1 MRINLGEKFFNL
13 KSNLTCNKYNRLLFF
28 VSEAQTCLLPFGRE
42 QVTVFTGYVKKNVV
56 LRTFTM
62 KINLKKCRPTLLWT
76 SFEVFH

>member
-28 VSEAQTCLLPFGRE
+28 VSEAQTCLLQSIPFGRE

-56 LRTFTM
+56 LRTFYYENQSEKM
-62 KINLKKCRPTLLWT
+62 
-76 SFEVFH
+76 